1 MEISGQIDRI
11 AEACYQ
17 QRDNE
22 ACSYIEQFL
31 PELMGYIQRCQAE
44 GHAQKAGEI
53 VNILKYVM
61 SAMEAKDYV
70 LVADYL
76 KFELA
81 PTL

>member
-1 MEISGQIDRI
+1 MDFSAQIDRI

-31 PELMGYIQRCQAE
+31 PELMGYIQKCQSNGEAE
-44 GHAQKAGEI
+44 KAGQI
-53 VNILKYVM
+53 VNVLKYVM

-76 KFELA
+76 KFELE
-81 PTL
+81 PVV